1 MITKVV
7 IENFKKFQRE
17 EFLLD
22 ETVVLAGPNNTGK
35 TSLLQAISTWWFAL
49 QKWRQGKGSGAG
61 KATLRTGQAVTRKDF
76 SALPLSEFDLLWND
90 RATALRKDE
99 RIGGEKPGTPRLI
112 HITLEGLATDPSREP
127 WRLTMELRYQGSEQI
142 YVKPVLPEDETS
154 LPEAAAALTVVHCPP
169 FSGIGS
175 DEHRLD
181 IGAQNLL
188 IGEGKPGDILRNL
201 ILEVAEK
208 PDRWERLVDDIKE
221 LFGYTLLKPDY
232 TPSMPFIRCEYLE
245 GISRGG
251 KRAGLNRFELASAG
265 SGFHQVLLLLSFFH
279 ARPAT
284 VLLIDEPD
292 AHLHVILQRQI
303 YDRLRSVAAKRNC
316 QLLIATHAE
325 VILDG
330 TDPERVVSFLGKP
343 HRLVQR
349 ADRDRVREAM
359 KRLTTLDLLLAEQG
373 RAVLYCEG
381 ETDFRIL
388 RAWAHVLDHPSKA
401 FFDKPFFHSIGGRNP
416 REGREHLFALRS
428 VRPQLCGLLLLDGDN
443 RELPEHEIVG
453 DGLSIR
459 RWERYEIENYLL
471 VPSAIERFLN
481 PASDQPDLF
490 KSRTAETALDFLGR
504 ELPPATFDDP
514 LKDNATT
521 RSVAASKDIFPKMFD
536 EIGVSLEKGEYYRIA
551 EAMAPEEIHP
561 AVREILD
568 AIAALLPAEDEDD

>member
-90 RATALRKDE
+90 RATALRKEE

-208 PDRWERLVDDIKE
+208 PDRWERLIDDIKE
-221 LFGYTLLKPDY
+221 LFGYTLLKPNY
-232 TPSMPFIRCEYLE
+232 TPSMTFIR
-245 GISRGG
+245 
-251 KRAGLNRFELASAG
+251 
-265 SGFHQVLLLLSFFH
+265 
-279 ARPAT
+279 
-284 VLLIDEPD
+284 
-292 AHLHVILQRQI
+292 
-303 YDRLRSVAAKRNC
+303 
-316 QLLIATHAE
+316 
-325 VILDG
+325 
-330 TDPERVVSFLGKP
+330 
-343 HRLVQR
+343 
-349 ADRDRVREAM
+349 
-359 KRLTTLDLLLAEQG
+359 
-373 RAVLYCEG
+373 
-381 ETDFRIL
+381 
-388 RAWAHVLDHPSKA
+388 
-401 FFDKPFFHSIGGRNP
+401 
-416 REGREHLFALRS
+416 
-428 VRPQLCGLLLLDGDN
+428 
-443 RELPEHEIVG
+443 
-453 DGLSIR
+453 
-459 RWERYEIENYLL
+459 
-471 VPSAIERFLN
+471 
-481 PASDQPDLF
+481 
-490 KSRTAETALDFLGR
+490 
-504 ELPPATFDDP
+504 
-514 LKDNATT
+514 
-521 RSVAASKDIFPKMFD
+521 
-536 EIGVSLEKGEYYRIA
+536 
-551 EAMAPEEIHP
+551 
-561 AVREILD
+561 
-568 AIAALLPAEDEDD
+568 